1 MVGMTNPVLWLFFLV
16 KVNPSLCL
24 SLSLSTVALKLRATE
39 LKKRHMVSPILHH
52 EGKTIAESSH
62 YRVAFSVFVLVYPFC
77 SVMCQTGEHGT
88 VFPEV
93 AVLGALR
100 AAVDLTRVWC
110 LWCDNN

>member
-1 MVGMTNPVLWLFFLV
+1 
-16 KVNPSLCL
+16 
-24 SLSLSTVALKLRATE
+24 
-39 LKKRHMVSPILHH
+39 MVSQILHH

-77 SVMCQTGEHGT
+77 SVMCQTGED

-93 AVLGALR
+93 SVLCALG
-100 AAVDLTRVWC
+100 AAVDLTCVWC